1 MRSEL
6 QKELAFFKMS
16 KIKPNYAALGRKYN
30 CDPRTIKR
38 YLNNPQASKRRYT
51 KHRSSKLD
59 PYREIIKDKYLD
71 CSATAI
77 FYFIKELGYEGGISI
92 LRDYCHQLK
101 KAQRQRPVIRI
112 ETAPGDVGQVDW
124 KEDLVLYTRENQP
137 ITFSVFLYVLGYSR
151 QKFLKLVFDRK
162 QDTLFQCLIEA
173 FRDTGGVPRQIYFD
187 NMKTAVDHAK
197 SSYRKVVWNSRLMN
211 FSKAAGF
218 IPKSCRPFRPQ
229 TKGKVEALART
240 VERIKVYNHEFQNEY
255 ELRNIVKQLENQLN
269 HEISQATDRRPADL
283 WAKEKEYLQP
293 TNSNL
298 LNSLVDHDLTR
309 KVSNESMITY
319 LGNKYSVPVK
329 YIGQTVSVKITEHKL
344 EIYHASRLIRQH
356 FLSTKKLNYHHDDMK
371 EILGTTVFHNLNDDD
386 LANQVETNLRMFD
399 QL

>member
-1 MRSEL
+1 MRLEL
-6 QKELAFFKMS
+6 QEELIFYKMA
-16 KIKPNYAALGRKYN
+16 KIKPNYAALGRQYN

-38 YLNNPQASKRRYT
+38 YLNNPQAGKRQTNKRCP
-51 KHRSSKLD
+51 SKLD
-59 PYREIIKDKYLD
+59 PYRDVIKDKYKT

-101 KAQRQRPVIRI
+101 KAQYQQPVIRV
-112 ETAPGDVGQVDW
+112 ETAPGDVSQVDW
-124 KEDLVLYTRENQP
+124 KEDLVLYTRENRP
-137 ITFSVFLYVLGYSR
+137 ITFSLFLYVLGYSR
-151 QKFLKLVFDRK
+151 KKFLKLVFDRK

-173 FRDTGGVPRQIYFD
+173 FQNTGSVPQRIYFD

-197 SSYRKVVWNSRLMN
+197 SSYRKVIWNSRLLN

-218 IPKSCRPFRPQ
+218 IPQACRPFRPQ

-240 VERIKVYNHEFQNEY
+240 VDRIKVYNHEFQDEKA
-255 ELRNIVKQLENQLN
+255 LKNIVKQLETLLN
-269 HEISQATDRRPADL
+269 HEISQATDQRPEDL
-283 WAKEKEYLQP
+283 WIKEKEYLQP
-293 TNSNL
+293 YNPIL

-329 YIGQTVSVKITEHKL
+329 YIGQTVNVKVTDQKL
-344 EIYHASRLIRQH
+344 MIYHASRLVRQH
-356 FLSTKKLNYHHDDMK
+356 YLSDKKLNYHRDDMK
-371 EILGTTVFHNLNDDD
+371 EILGTTIFHDLDDD
-386 LANQVETNLRMFD
+386 KLAEQVEINLHMFD

>member
-6 QKELAFFKMS
+6 LKELEIFRMS
-16 KIKPNYAALGRKYN
+16 KIKPNYAALARQYN

-38 YLNNPQASKRRYT
+38 YLTKPQPDKRSKPT
-51 KHRSSKLD
+51 KRASKLD
-59 PYREIIKDKYLD
+59 PYRDIIQDKYQT

-77 FYFIKELGYEGGISI
+77 FYFIKELGYSGGISI
-92 LRDYCHQLK
+92 LRDYCHRLK
-101 KAQRQRPVIRI
+101 KEKAQKPVVRI

-124 KEDLVLYTRENQP
+124 KENLVLYTQDNIP
-137 ITFSVFLYVLGYSR
+137 VKFSIFLYVLGYSR

-173 FRDTGGVPRQIYFD
+173 FENTEGIPQRIYFD

-197 SSYRKVVWNSRLMN
+197 STYRKVVWNSKLLS
-211 FSKAAGF
+211 FSKLAGF
-218 IPKSCRPFRPQ
+218 IPQACRPFRPQ

-240 VERIKVYNHEFQNEY
+240 VERIKVYNHEFKNEN
-255 ELRNIVKQLENQLN
+255 ELKEIVKKLENQLN
-269 HEISQATDRRPADL
+269 SEISQATDQKPVDL
-283 WAKEKEYLQP
+283 WKKEKEYLQP
-293 TNSNL
+293 VNAKL
-298 LNSLVDHDLTR
+298 LSTLIDQDLTR

-329 YIGQTVSVKITEHKL
+329 YIGQKVIVKATYGKIL
-344 EIYHASRLIRQH
+344 IFHASKLIREH
-356 FLSTKKLNYHHDDMK
+356 LITDKKLNYHHDDME
-371 EILGTTVFHNLNDDD
+371 EILKDSVFHD
-386 LANQVETNLRMFD
+386 LSEEALERQVQTNLEMLD

>member
-1 MRSEL
+1 MRLEL
-6 QKELAFFKMS
+6 QEELIFYKMA
-16 KIKPNYAALGRKYN
+16 KIKPNYAALGRQYN

-38 YLNNPQASKRRYT
+38 YLNNPQAGKRQTNKRRP
-51 KHRSSKLD
+51 SKLD
-59 PYREIIKDKYLD
+59 PYRDVIKDKYKT

-101 KAQRQRPVIRI
+101 KAQYQQPVIRV
-112 ETAPGDVGQVDW
+112 ETAPGDVSQVDW
-124 KEDLVLYTRENQP
+124 KEDLVLYTREHRP
-137 ITFSVFLYVLGYSR
+137 ITFSLFLYVLGYSR
-151 QKFLKLVFDRK
+151 KKFLKLVFDRK

-173 FRDTGGVPRQIYFD
+173 FQNTGGVPQRIYFD

-197 SSYRKVVWNSRLMN
+197 SSYRKVIWNSRLLN

-218 IPKSCRPFRPQ
+218 IPQACWPFRPQ

-240 VERIKVYNHEFQNEY
+240 VDRIKVYNHEFQDEKA
-255 ELRNIVKQLENQLN
+255 LKNIVKQLETQLN
-269 HEISQATDRRPADL
+269 HEISQATDQRPEDL
-283 WAKEKEYLQP
+283 WIKEKEYLQP
-293 TNSNL
+293 YNPIL

-329 YIGQTVSVKITEHKL
+329 YIGQTVKL
-344 EIYHASRLIRQH
+344 
-356 FLSTKKLNYHHDDMK
+356 
-371 EILGTTVFHNLNDDD
+371 V
-386 LANQVETNLRMFD
+386 
-399 QL
+399 